1 MALLRGPYGTGYV
14 KRLGATVGQKAGQ
27 GRYKIY
33 AYQPEVINPRSYGQ
47 RVQRAKFSF
56 LGYMAGMFTDAGLVG
71 LERQPYTSLRTA
83 FMSLNMKNVVMNAA
97 PDDESVN
104 VSQSAELVMLSKG
117 YEASPKMV
125 PQLTAYNNLK
135 LNGQTSYSDLSQA
148 PDVFIGVII
157 IDALIGIQDYFAQV
171 VTATY
176 SVRGATRASFEVP
189 DVRLDTRTLPSSGQ
203 AYRVYVYGYNM
214 RYTGNRLSAGSDSF
228 GFDAAAQQPAF
239 ELTSAARNLYAKHL
253 YSPTALQTVA
263 WAGN

>member
-1 MALLRGPYGTGYV
+1 MAILRGPYGTGYV
-14 KRLGATVGQKAGQ
+14 KRLGATVGQKAGN
-27 GRYKIY
+27 GKYKIY

-104 VSQSAELVMLSKG
+104 VSESAELVMLSKG
-117 YEASPKMV
+117 YEPAPAMV
-125 PQLTAYNNLK
+125 PQLSAYNVLS
-135 LNGQTSYSDLSQA
+135 LNGQTTYSDLSQA

-157 IDALIGIQDYFAQV
+157 IDKLIGIQDYFAQV

-176 SVRGATRASFEVP
+176 AVRGATRASFAL
-189 DVRLDTRTLPSSGQ
+189 DNVRLDTRGLAPTGER
-203 AYRVYVYGYNM
+203 YNVYVYGYNM
-214 RYTGNRLSAGSDSF
+214 RYTGNRLSAGAGSLDFAES
-228 GFDAAAQQPAF
+228 AQQPYF
-239 ELTSAARNLYAKHL
+239 ELTSTARNLYAKHL
-253 YSPTALQTVA
+253 YSPTALKTVT

>member
-1 MALLRGPYGTGYV
+1 MAILRGPYGTGYV
-14 KRLGATVGQKAGQ
+14 KRLGATVGQKAGD
-27 GRYKIY
+27 GKYKIY

-56 LGYMAGMFTDAGLVG
+56 LGYMAGMFTNAGLVG
-71 LERQPYTSLRTA
+71 LERQPYVNLRTA

-117 YEASPKMV
+117 YEAAPKMV
-125 PQLTAYNNLK
+125 PILRTYNVLS
-135 LNGQTSYSDLSQA
+135 LNGQTTYSDISQA
-148 PDVFIGVII
+148 PDVFVGVII
-157 IDALIGIQDYFAQV
+157 IDKLIGITDYYAQV

-176 SVRGATRASFEVP
+176 SVRGATRASFAV
-189 DVRLDTRTLPSSGQ
+189 DDIRLDTRTLPSTGETW
-203 AYRVYVYGYNM
+203 RVYVYGYNM
-214 RYTGNRLSAGSDSF
+214 RYTGNRLSAGVGTL
-228 GFDAAAQQPAF
+228 GFDETAQVPAF

-263 WAGN
+263 WAGQ

>member
-1 MALLRGPYGTGYV
+1 MAILRGPYGTGYV

-27 GRYKIY
+27 GKYKIY
-33 AYQPEVINPRSYGQ
+33 AYQPEVVNPRSYGQ

-71 LERQPYTSLRTA
+71 LERQPYTSLRNA

-117 YEASPKMV
+117 YEPAPKMV
-125 PQLTAYNNLK
+125 SILRSYNTLS
-135 LNGQTSYSDLSQA
+135 LNGQTTYSDLSQA

-157 IDALIGIQDYFAQV
+157 IDKLIGIQDYFAQV

-176 SVRGATRASFEVP
+176 STRGATRASFAL
-189 DVRLDTRTLPSSGQ
+189 DDIRIDTRALPATGET
-203 AYRVYVYGYNM
+203 YRVYVYGYNM
-214 RYTGNRLSAGSDSF
+214 RYTGNRLSAGVGTL
-228 GFDAAAQQPAF
+228 GFDEDAQVPAF

-253 YSPTALQTVA
+253 YSPTALNTVA
-263 WAGN
+263 WAGQ

>member
-1 MALLRGPYGTGYV
+1 MAILRGPFGTGYV
-14 KRLGATVGQKAGQ
+14 GVLGKTVGQKAGN
-27 GRYKIY
+27 GNYKIY

-104 VSQSAELVMLSKG
+104 VSQSASLVMLSKG
-117 YEASPKMV
+117 YEPAPAAV
-125 PQLTAYNNLK
+125 PMLRAYNTLS
-135 LNGQTSYSDLSQA
+135 LSGQTTYNGLSQA

-157 IDALIGIQDYFAQV
+157 IDKLIGIQDYFAQV

-176 SVRGATRASFEVP
+176 SVRSETRASFALS
-189 DVRLDTRTLPSSGQ
+189 DIRIDTRSLDPSSQ
-203 AYRVYVYGYNM
+203 QYTVYVYGYNM
-214 RYTGNRLSAGSDSF
+214 RYTGNRLSAGTNSF
-228 GFDAAAQQPAF
+228 GFNEEATQPAF

-253 YSPTALQTVA
+253 YSPTALQTVT
-263 WAGN
+263 WTGR

>member
-14 KRLGATVGQKAGQ
+14 KRLGATVGQKAGN

-117 YEASPKMV
+117 YEPAPKTV
-125 PQLTAYNNLK
+125 PILKTYNTLS
-135 LNGQTSYSDLSQA
+135 LSGQTTYSDLSQA

-157 IDALIGIQDYFAQV
+157 IDKLIGIQDYSAQV
-171 VTATY
+171 VTAIY
-176 SVRGATRASFEVP
+176 STRGATRASFSM
-189 DVRLDTRTLPSSGQ
+189 DDIRLDTRNLPATGET
-203 AYRVYVYGYNM
+203 YRVYVYGYNM
-214 RYTGNRLSAGSDSF
+214 RYTGKRLSAGVGSL
-228 GFDAAAQQPAF
+228 GFDEDAQEPAF

-253 YSPTALQTVA
+253 YSPTALNTVA
-263 WAGN
+263 WAGQ